1 MMATDLPAIVEFR
14 HVTKRFRPDT
24 DERPALDDV
33 TLSIRPG
40 EIFGII
46 GESGAGKSTLLELI
60 NGLTCPTAGD
70 VLVRGASVTDL
81 DRAALRAVRR
91 DVGVVFQGV
100 HLLSNSTVHDN
111 VRLPLRLAERAAP
124 RSAKRTAP
132 RSAKYAS
139 RRSAEPAAPRSPKRM
154 TATRQRDA
162 VDEILSFVGLSHRA
176 EHFPAQLSGGERQRV
191 GLARALVSRPPL
203 LLCDEP
209 TSSLDA
215 STTADVLRVLADAR
229 DQLGTTVIVIT
240 HDLDV
245 VKAICDRAALLDK
258 GRLREVFEIAAAGP
272 RSLPS
277 YYEQVKREL
286 TA

>member
-1 MMATDLPAIVEFR
+1 MATDLPAIVEFR
-14 HVTKRFRPDT
+14 HVSKRFRPDA

-33 TLSIRPG
+33 TLSIRTG
-40 EIFGII
+40 EIFGVI

-60 NGLTCPTAGD
+60 NGLTGPTEGD
-70 VLVRGASVTDL
+70 VLVHGARVSRL
-81 DRAALRAVRR
+81 DRAALRALRR
-91 DVGVVFQGV
+91 DIGVVFQGV
-100 HLLSNSTVHDN
+100 HLLSNSTVRDN
-111 VRLPLRLAERAAP
+111 VRLPLRLAQRNGT
-124 RSAKRTAP
+124 RSGTRGEK
-132 RSAKYAS
+132 S
-139 RRSAEPAAPRSPKRM
+139 M
-154 TATRQRDA
+154 TAAQQRDA

-176 EHFPAQLSGGERQRV
+176 DHFPAQLSGGERQRV
-191 GLARALVSRPPL
+191 GLARALVSKPPL

-229 DQLGTTVIVIT
+229 DQLGATIVVIT

-245 VKAICDRAALLDK
+245 VKAICDRAALLEK
-258 GRLREVFEIAAAGP
+258 GRLRELFGIDAAGP

>member
-1 MMATDLPAIVEFR
+1 MATDLPAIVELR
-14 HVTKRFRPDT
+14 HVTKRFRPDS

-33 TLSIRPG
+33 SLRIRTG

-60 NGLTCPTAGD
+60 NGLTRPTTGD
-70 VLVRGASVTDL
+70 VRVRGTAVTEL
-81 DRAALRAVRR
+81 DRAGLRALRR

-111 VRLPLRLAERAAP
+111 VRLPLRLAGRGQKRLTAAG
-124 RSAKRTAP
+124 
-132 RSAKYAS
+132 
-139 RRSAEPAAPRSPKRM
+139 
-154 TATRQRDA
+154 QRGA
-162 VDEILSFVGLSHRA
+162 VDEMLSFVGLSHRA
-176 EHFPAQLSGGERQRV
+176 AHFPAQLSGGERQRV

-229 DQLGTTVIVIT
+229 EKLDTTVIVIT

-245 VKAICDRAALLDK
+245 VKAICDRAALLEK
-258 GRLREVFEIAAAGP
+258 GRLREIFDIDAAGP

-277 YYEQVKREL
+277 YHEQVRREL
-286 TA
+286 SA

>member
-1 MMATDLPAIVEFR
+1 MEFR
-14 HVTKRFRPDT
+14 HVTKRFRPDA

-33 TLSIRPG
+33 SLSIRPG

-46 GESGAGKSTLLELI
+46 GESGAGKSTLVELI
-60 NGLTCPTAGD
+60 NGLTRPTGGE
-70 VLVRGASVTDL
+70 VVVRGSDVGGL
-81 DRAALRAVRR
+81 DRAGLRALRRG
-91 DVGVVFQGV
+91 VGVVFQGV
-100 HLLSNSTVHDN
+100 HLLSNSTVRDN
-111 VRLPLRLAERAAP
+111 VRLPLRLARGAA
-124 RSAKRTAP
+124 
-132 RSAKYAS
+132 
-139 RRSAEPAAPRSPKRM
+139 
-154 TATRQRDA
+154 ATTRHEQQDA

-176 EHFPAQLSGGERQRV
+176 DHFPAQLSGGERQRV

-215 STTADVLRVLADAR
+215 STTADVLRVLTDAR
-229 DQLGTTVIVIT
+229 EKLGTTVIVIT

-245 VKAICDRAALLDK
+245 VKAICDRAALLEK
-258 GRLREVFEIAAAGP
+258 GRLREIFEIDAAGP

>member
-1 MMATDLPAIVEFR
+1 MATDLPAIVEFR
-14 HVTKRFRPDT
+14 HVTKRFRPDG

-33 TLSIRPG
+33 TLGIRPG
-40 EIFGII
+40 EIFGVI

-60 NGLTCPTAGD
+60 NGLTRPTDGD
-70 VLVRGASVTDL
+70 VRVRDVSVADL
-81 DRAALRAVRR
+81 DRAGLRRLRR

-100 HLLSNSTVHDN
+100 HLLSNSTVRDN
-111 VRLPLRLAERAAP
+111 VRLPLRLPRRDENRLTAAQ
-124 RSAKRTAP
+124 
-132 RSAKYAS
+132 
-139 RRSAEPAAPRSPKRM
+139 
-154 TATRQRDA
+154 QRDA
-162 VDEILSFVGLSHRA
+162 VDEMLSFVGLTHRA

-191 GLARALVSRPPL
+191 GLARALVSQPSL

-245 VKAICDRAALLDK
+245 VKAICDRAALLEK
-258 GRLREVFEIAAAGP
+258 GRLRRIFEIDAAGS

-277 YYEQVKREL
+277 YYEQVEREL

>member
-1 MMATDLPAIVEFR
+1 MATDLPAIVEFR
-14 HVTKRFRPDT
+14 HVTKRFRPDA
-24 DERPALDDV
+24 DESPALDDV
-33 TLSIRPG
+33 SLSIRPG

-60 NGLTCPTAGD
+60 NGLTRPTAGD
-70 VLVRGASVTDL
+70 VIVRGAAVADL
-81 DRAALRAVRR
+81 DRAELHELRR

-100 HLLSNSTVHDN
+100 HLLSNSTVRDN
-111 VRLPLRLAERAAP
+111 VRLPLRLARGG
-124 RSAKRTAP
+124 
-132 RSAKYAS
+132 
-139 RRSAEPAAPRSPKRM
+139 
-154 TATRQRDA
+154 TATKSRQQRDA

-176 EHFPAQLSGGERQRV
+176 GHFPAQLSGGERQRV

-215 STTADVLRVLADAR
+215 STTADVLRVLSDAR
-229 DQLGTTVIVIT
+229 EKLGTTVIVIT

-245 VKAICDRAALLDK
+245 VKAICDRAALLEK
-258 GRLREVFEIAAAGP
+258 GRLREVFEIDAAGP

-286 TA
+286 SA

>member
-1 MMATDLPAIVEFR
+1 MATDLPAIVEFR
-14 HVTKRFRPDT
+14 HVTKRFRPDA

-33 TLSIRPG
+33 SLSIRPG

-60 NGLTCPTAGD
+60 NGLAQPTEGD
-70 VLVRGASVTDL
+70 VLVRGAAVADL
-81 DRAALRAVRR
+81 DRAGLRTLRR

-100 HLLSNSTVHDN
+100 HLLSNSTVRDN
-111 VRLPLRLAERAAP
+111 VRLPLRLARG
-124 RSAKRTAP
+124 T
-132 RSAKYAS
+132 S
-139 RRSAEPAAPRSPKRM
+139 RKS
-154 TATRQRDA
+154 QQDA
-162 VDEILSFVGLSHRA
+162 VEEILSFVGLSHRA

-191 GLARALVSRPPL
+191 GLARALVARPPL

-229 DQLGTTVIVIT
+229 EKLGTTVVVIT

-245 VKAICDRAALLDK
+245 VRAICDRAALLEK
-258 GRLREVFEIAAAGP
+258 GRLREIFQIDAAGP

>member
-1 MMATDLPAIVEFR
+1 MATDLPAIVEFR
-14 HVTKRFRPDT
+14 RVTKRFRPGA

-33 TLSIRPG
+33 TLSIRRG

-60 NGLTCPTAGD
+60 NGLTRPTEGD
-70 VLVRGASVTDL
+70 VLVGG
-81 DRAALRAVRR
+81 DRIAELGPAALRALRR
-91 DVGVVFQGV
+91 DIGVVFQGV
-100 HLLSNSTVHDN
+100 HLLSNSTVRDN
-111 VRLPLRLAERAAP
+111 VRLPLRLPGRG
-124 RSAKRTAP
+124 AKRL
-132 RSAKYAS
+132 SAA
-139 RRSAEPAAPRSPKRM
+139 
-154 TATRQRDA
+154 RQRAA

-229 DQLGTTVIVIT
+229 DELGTTVIVIT

-245 VKAICDRAALLDK
+245 VKAICDRAALLEK

>member
-1 MMATDLPAIVEFR
+1 MATDLPAIVEFR
-14 HVTKRFRPDT
+14 HVTKRFRPDA

-60 NGLTCPTAGD
+60 NGLTHPTTGD
-70 VLVRGASVTDL
+70 VLVRDASVADL
-81 DRAALRAVRR
+81 DRSGLRALRR
-91 DVGVVFQGV
+91 DIGVVFQGV
-100 HLLSNSTVHDN
+100 HLLSNSTVRDN
-111 VRLPLRLAERAAP
+111 VRLPLHLAER
-124 RSAKRTAP
+124 SEKRLARP
-132 RSAKYAS
+132 Q
-139 RRSAEPAAPRSPKRM
+139 
-154 TATRQRDA
+154 QRDA

-176 EHFPAQLSGGERQRV
+176 DHFPAQLSGGERQRV
-191 GLARALVSRPPL
+191 GLARALVSKPPL

-229 DQLGTTVIVIT
+229 DKLGTTVIVIT

-245 VKAICDRAALLDK
+245 VKAVCDRAALLEK
-258 GRLREVFEIAAAGP
+258 GRLREVFDIDAAGP

>member
-1 MMATDLPAIVEFR
+1 MATDLPAIVEFR
-14 HVTKRFRPDT
+14 HVSKRFRPDA

-33 TLSIRPG
+33 TLSIRTG
-40 EIFGII
+40 EIFGVI

-60 NGLTCPTAGD
+60 NGLTGPTEGD
-70 VLVRGASVTDL
+70 VLVHGARVSRL
-81 DRAALRAVRR
+81 DRAALRALRR
-91 DVGVVFQGV
+91 DIGVVFQGV
-100 HLLSNSTVHDN
+100 HLLSNSTVRDN
-111 VRLPLRLAERAAP
+111 VRLPLRLAERNGT
-124 RSAKRTAP
+124 RSGKRGEK
-132 RSAKYAS
+132 S
-139 RRSAEPAAPRSPKRM
+139 M
-154 TATRQRDA
+154 TAAQQRDA

-176 EHFPAQLSGGERQRV
+176 GHFPAQLSGGERQRV
-191 GLARALVSRPPL
+191 GLARALVSKPPL

-229 DQLGTTVIVIT
+229 DQLGTTIVVIT

-245 VKAICDRAALLDK
+245 VKAICDRAALLEK
-258 GRLREVFEIAAAGP
+258 GRLRELFGIDAAGP

>member
-1 MMATDLPAIVEFR
+1 MATDLPAIVEFR
-14 HVTKRFRPDT
+14 HVTKRFRPDA

-33 TLSIRPG
+33 SLSIRPG

-60 NGLTCPTAGD
+60 NGLTRPTDGD
-70 VLVRGASVTDL
+70 VVVRGETVADL
-81 DRAALRAVRR
+81 DRAGLRALRR

-100 HLLSNSTVHDN
+100 HLLSNSTVRDN
-111 VRLPLRLAERAAP
+111 VRLPLRLAR
-124 RSAKRTAP
+124 
-132 RSAKYAS
+132 
-139 RRSAEPAAPRSPKRM
+139 
-154 TATRQRDA
+154 ATRSKGQQDA

-176 EHFPAQLSGGERQRV
+176 DHYPAQLSGGERQRV
-191 GLARALVSRPPL
+191 GLARALVARPPL

-229 DQLGTTVIVIT
+229 EKLGTTVVVIT

-245 VKAICDRAALLDK
+245 VKAICDRAALLEK
-258 GRLREVFEIAAAGP
+258 GRLREIFEIDAAGP